1 MPRGGPRTGA
11 GRKAGAV
18 SKATAARKA
27 LIEEASKEGLTPL
40 EYMLQVL
47 RNENEEKS
55 VRLDAAKSA
64 APYMHPRLA
73 AVEHSG
79 NKDNPVSF
87 TIATGVPRE
96 AID

>member
-1 MPRGGPRTGA
+1 LRD
-11 GRKAGAV
+11 
-18 SKATAARKA
+18 
-27 LIEEASKEGLTPL
+27 EA
-40 EYMLQVL
+40 
-47 RNENEEKS
+47 EEKS

-96 AID
+96 AVD

>member
-1 MPRGGPRTGA
+1 MPRGGPRAGA
-11 GRKAGAV
+11 GRKTGAV

-40 EYMLQVL
+40 EYLLQVL
-47 RNENEEKS
+47 RNPNERQD

-79 NKDNPVSF
+79 NQDNPVSF

-96 AID
+96 ATD

>member
-1 MPRGGPRTGA
+1 
-11 GRKAGAV
+11 V
-18 SKATAARKA
+18 

-40 EYMLQVL
+40 EFLLQVL
-47 RNENEEKS
+47 RNPNERQD
-55 VRLDAAKSA
+55 VRIDAAKSA

-96 AID
+96 AVD

>member
-11 GRKAGAV
+11 GRKTGAV
-18 SKATAARKA
+18 SKATAARKV

-40 EYMLQVL
+40 EFLLQVL
-47 RNENEEKS
+47 RNPNERQD
-55 VRLDAAKSA
+55 VRIDAAKSA

-96 AID
+96 AVD

>member
-27 LIEEASKEGLTPL
+27 LVEEASKEGLTPL
-40 EYMLQVL
+40 EFLLQVL
-47 RNENEEKS
+47 RNPNERQE
-55 VRLDAAKSA
+55 VRIDAAKSA

-96 AID
+96 AVD

>member
-1 MPRGGPRTGA
+1 MPRGGPRAGS
-11 GRKAGAV
+11 GRKRGAV
-18 SKATAARKA
+18 SKATAARQA

-47 RNENEEKS
+47 RNDAEEKS

-96 AID
+96 TID